1 MQILKDLIPVSTNLK
16 IINLLLESKNWY
28 IAIDKKSNKFEDF
41 FSREK
46 KNLGFTMLTYCRT
59 KEIKTDNLELNL
71 YADLILDNICE
82 KLKIKNFNI
91 ERIMWNLYFSSDEGD
106 YHVDNYESNFL
117 SVLYSLHTTDGGIIL
132 DNNFINDKQGEAKVF
147 KSSILHKGVGPTK
160 DKVRFNLNMVFS
172 TF

>member
-1 MQILKDLIPVSTNLK
+1 M
-16 IINLLLESKNWY
+16 
-28 IAIDKKSNKFEDF
+28 
-41 FSREK
+41 
-46 KNLGFTMLTYCRT
+46 TYCKT
-59 KEIKTDNLELNL
+59 KEIKTCNLELNL

-82 KLKIKNFNI
+82 KLKIKNFNL

-106 YHVDNYESNFL
+106 YHVDNYENNFL
-117 SVLYSLHTTDGGIIL
+117 SVLYSLHTTDGGIII